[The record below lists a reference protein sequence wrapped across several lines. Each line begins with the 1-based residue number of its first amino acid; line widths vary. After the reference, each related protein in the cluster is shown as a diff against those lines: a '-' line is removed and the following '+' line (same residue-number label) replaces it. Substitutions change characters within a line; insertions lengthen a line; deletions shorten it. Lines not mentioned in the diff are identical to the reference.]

1 MSKRLWRVML
11 GKPKG
16 KKSKLPIIWEAISTH
31 NSMKKRDDIS
41 EAERQTRTSTSMEI
55 WAIEVRD
62 VSKEPKMEL

>member
-16 KKSKLPIIWEAISTH
+16 KRSKLPIIWEAISTH
-31 NSMKKRDDIS
+31 NSVKKRGKIS
-41 EAERQTRTSTSMEI
+41 EAERQTRTFMSIEI

-62 VSKEPKMEL
+62 VSEEPKMEL

>member
-16 KKSKLPIIWEAISTH
+16 KRSKLPIIWEAISTH
-31 NSMKKRDDIS
+31 NSMKKRGNIS
-41 EAERQTRTSTSMEI
+41 EAERQIPTFMSIEI

-62 VSKEPKMEL
+62 VSEEPKMEL

>member
-1 MSKRLWRVML
+1 
-11 GKPKG
+11 
-16 KKSKLPIIWEAISTH
+16 
-31 NSMKKRDDIS
+31 MKKRDDIS

>member
-1 MSKRLWRVML
+1 ML

-16 KKSKLPIIWEAISTH
+16 KKSKLPIIWEAIPTR
-31 NSMKKRDDIS
+31 NSMKKRGDIS
-41 EAERQTRTSTSMEI
+41 EAERQTCSFMSMEI

>member
-16 KKSKLPIIWEAISTH
+16 KRSKLPIIWEAISTH
-31 NSMKKRDDIS
+31 NSVKKRGNIS
-41 EAERQTRTSTSMEI
+41 EAERQTRTFMSIEI

-62 VSKEPKMEL
+62 VSEEPKMEL

>member
-16 KKSKLPIIWEAISTH
+16 KRSKLPIIWEAISTH
-31 NSMKKRDDIS
+31 NSVKKRGNIS
-41 EAERQTRTSTSMEI
+41 EAERQTCTFMSIEI

-62 VSKEPKMEL
+62 VSEEPKMEL